1 MTQMAQACAMVIL
14 TGAVDIISD
23 IRCSKFAIQLVT
35 EKNDCA
41 PCISSKVKNRLEK
54 IDSKSKS
61 QWKWLLSSRY
71 DYKQSFNDYP
81 IYNILLKNHISN
93 R

>member
-1 MTQMAQACAMVIL
+1 MTQMTQACAMVIL
-14 TGAVDIISD
+14 TGAANIFDD
-23 IRCSKFAIQLVT
+23 IRCADFAIQLVT

-61 QWKWLLSSRY
+61 Q
-71 DYKQSFNDYP
+71 
-81 IYNILLKNHISN
+81 
-93 R
+93 